1 MTDAQEF
8 ELQCST
14 MPSVTIYS
22 DGSFK
27 PDLNTGGYG
36 TIMTCNGHS
45 VFLYGGYI
53 NRSNNAMELEAVLVG
68 LRMLQCPCRVNI
80 ISDSKYVVD
89 GINQWLH
96 HWHANNWRKSDGGPI
111 KNEHLWR
118 ELYHFTQLHI
128 ISGTWIKGHAG
139 NFSNAVCDQFASI
152 AAYSVAGLEVPP
164 HLIDSK
170 RL

>member
-45 VFLYGGYI
+45 MFLYGGYI
-53 NRSNNAMELEAVLVG
+53 NRSNNSMELEAVLVG
-68 LRMLQCPCRVNI
+68 LRMLNTPCRVNV

-89 GINQWLH
+89 GINSWMLH
-96 HWHANNWRKSDGGPI
+96 WQANGWRKSDGGPI
-111 KNEHLWR
+111 KNEQLWR
-118 ELYHFTQLHI
+118 ELHHFAQIHVL
-128 ISGTWIKGHAG
+128 SAVWIKGHAG
-139 NFSNAVCDQFASI
+139 NFGNAICDQFASI
-152 AAYSVAGLEVPP
+152 AAYDVAGIPVPP
-164 HLIDSK
+164 HLIDIK